1 MVCMHLCFI
10 VSGNFCYNQTMNVD
24 SRMNRLIGQL
34 EGIRRMINSGRDT
47 NDVVQ
52 QVLAARQALSR
63 IGMLVL
69 KEEMSKNSIKD
80 KKTEKLIEQIFRI

>member
-1 MVCMHLCFI
+1 MHLCFI